1 MRIPCSIVSFLP
13 GKRRSLS
20 ASAID
25 PSVLNGRQCKCKR
38 AANLIAR
45 WTTWF
50 RQDLLHCWIDAAHAI
65 VMGSSTDSAHR
76 VDFAENVDVGGPIAE
91 TIGVVWSRKE

>member
-13 GKRRSLS
+13 RRRRSLS

-50 RQDLLHCWIDAAHAI
+50 RQDLLHGWIDAAHAI
-65 VMGSSTDSAHR
+65 AMDSSTDSAHR
-76 VDFAENVDVGGPIAE
+76 VDLRRMLMLAG
-91 TIGVVWSRKE
+91 RLL